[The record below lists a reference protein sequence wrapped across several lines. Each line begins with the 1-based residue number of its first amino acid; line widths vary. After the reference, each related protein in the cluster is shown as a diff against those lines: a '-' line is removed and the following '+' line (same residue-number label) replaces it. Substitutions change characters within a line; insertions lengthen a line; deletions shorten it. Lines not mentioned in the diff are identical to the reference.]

1 MFAAGVFFY
10 LPEPL
15 ISTLRNYMPKK
26 NILISISFALAL
38 TIASFNAASQEI
50 TPSADTV
57 LTVDGNIPLE
67 QRGGDFTLFGAH
79 GAVSLSDFRGKV
91 VAIYFG
97 YSQCPDV
104 CPTNL
109 SVLTAAMKQMSA
121 YELTD
126 FQAIFISV
134 DPGRDSPERLA
145 IYTGFFHPQMIGI
158 SGAPDDLNPI
168 VAQYGAFYEKVSY
181 SNSEMLYGIDHTS
194 ETYIVSKVGVL
205 ASILPHA
212 SPRDQ
217 VLETIR
223 KELGTAN

>member
-1 MFAAGVFFY
+1 MKNTLLFVTVGTLLTFLNVNTFA
-10 LPEPL
+10 
-15 ISTLRNYMPKK
+15 
-26 NILISISFALAL
+26 
-38 TIASFNAASQEI
+38 QE
-50 TPSADTV
+50 TAPSADQV
-57 LTVDGNIPLE
+57 LTVQGNLPID
-67 QRGGDFTLFGAH
+67 QRGGDFTLFGAQ

-109 SVLTAAMKQMSA
+109 SILTAAMKQMSA
-121 YELTD
+121 LELAD

-145 IYTGFFHPQMIGI
+145 KYTGFFHPQMIGI
-158 SGAPDDLNPI
+158 SGAPVDLNPI
-168 VAQYGAFYEKVSY
+168 VAQYGAFYEEVSY

-194 ETYIVSKVGVL
+194 ETYIVSKGGVL

-212 SPRDQ
+212 SPRDR
-217 VLETIR
+217 VLEAIR
-223 KELGTAN
+223 KELEIAN